1 MQIRTL
7 VIAGMFGMAGLVA
20 GRASAP
26 AAPIVIAAA
35 PRVAPTFVVAPTP
48 VVAHEVADDVV
59 AHDESPDPA
68 DDDGGGI
75 DLAAVLAN
83 LHDQAASRPDRLA
96 VLGQVTDPT
105 DQPVPGCTV
114 IVTGPNL
121 DNTQTAITDEH
132 GNYRVVGLPAGY
144 YTVTFYYADQT
155 IERTQIASREIEATQ
170 LDLSMDPNARPSR
183 PLGGPSYEP
192 NFEPP
197 NFEGGDDYQNI
208 QVPGRVFENTLGAA
222 AGSQVDSIGYTFS
235 GYDVVWNGPVPGR
248 TFDTLPSA
256 DAGSQDDSTG
266 SISSGDDYTRD
277 IPVGRTFGA
286 VLGAAEGQ
294 NGVSFSGCANT
305 LENTYVIED
314 R

>member
-1 MQIRTL
+1 MQVGTL
-7 VIAGMFGMAGLVA
+7 VIAGMFGMVGLVA

-35 PRVAPTFVVAPTP
+35 PRVAPTVVVAPTP

-59 AHDESPDPA
+59 VAHDEPA
-68 DDDGGGI
+68 DADDEGGGT

-121 DNTQTAITDEH
+121 DGTQTAITDEH

-170 LDLSMDPNARPSR
+170 LDLSMDPNAHPSR
-183 PLGGPSYEP
+183 LGDGAIDEPSYE
-192 NFEPP
+192 
-197 NFEGGDDYQNI
+197 GTDDYIRNI
-208 QVPGRVFENTLGAA
+208 PVPARVFESTLGAA
-222 AGSQVDSIGYTFS
+222 AGTQVDSTGYTIS
-235 GYDVVWNGPVPGR
+235 GDDDVWNGPVPGR
-248 TFDTLPSA
+248 TFGSVLGA
-256 DAGSQDDSTG
+256 AAGSQDDS
-266 SISSGDDYTRD
+266 I
-277 IPVGRTFGA
+277 
-286 VLGAAEGQ
+286 
-294 NGVSFSGCANT
+294 GVSFSGCANT
-305 LENTYVIED
+305 LENTYVID
-314 R
+314 GIDGI